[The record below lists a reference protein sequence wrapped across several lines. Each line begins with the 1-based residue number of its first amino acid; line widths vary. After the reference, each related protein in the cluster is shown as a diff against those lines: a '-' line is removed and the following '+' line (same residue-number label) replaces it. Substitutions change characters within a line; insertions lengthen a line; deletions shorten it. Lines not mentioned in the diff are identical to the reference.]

1 MTSIVLVSRRPIY
14 RKALRALLDEAPDCT
29 VIKET
34 ADWPSA
40 DAFPAG
46 GPRTVCVVDAGTFS
60 PASAITSRPQLPAVF
75 LVSGEETPAFL
86 QQVYERAST
95 GCLLHTDPLDDLY
108 GAIRAAARR
117 TRYASAS
124 FRTLMQ
130 AQNVPSA
137 VRSPRQLSPRE
148 WEVLYYITLGYAN
161 KEIAGTLV
169 ISVKTVE
176 AHRTNLMEKL
186 AIKTRKELVEYAY
199 QTGLIHSRN

>member
-1 MTSIVLVSRRPIY
+1 MSSIILISRRPIY

-29 VIKET
+29 VIKE
-34 ADWPSA
+34 AAAWPSVG
-40 DAFPAG
+40 AFPSG
-46 GPRTVCVVDAGTFS
+46 SLRTVCVVDAGTLS
-60 PASAITSRPQLPAVF
+60 PAPAITSRPLLPAVF

-108 GAIRAAARR
+108 DAIRSASRGA
-117 TRYASAS
+117 RYASAS
-124 FRTLMQ
+124 FRALMQ
-130 AQNVPSA
+130 AQDVPPA
-137 VRSPRQLSPRE
+137 VRNSRRLSPRE

-161 KEIAGTLV
+161 KEIADTLV

-186 AIKTRKELVEYAY
+186 AMKTRKELVEYAY
-199 QTGLIHSRN
+199 QTGLIHSRK

>member
-1 MTSIVLVSRRPIY
+1 MTSIILISRRPIY
-14 RKALRALLDEAPDCT
+14 RQALRALLDEAPDCT
-29 VIKET
+29 VVGET
-34 ADWPSA
+34 AEWPSA
-40 DAFPAG
+40 GGFPSG
-46 GPRTVCVVDAGTFS
+46 SPRPVCVVDAGTLS
-60 PASAITSRPQLPAVF
+60 LAPAITGRPLFPAVF

-86 QQVYERAST
+86 QQLYERAST
-95 GCLLHTDPLDDLY
+95 GCLLHTDPLDELY

-117 TRYASAS
+117 ARYASVS
-124 FRTLMQ
+124 FQALMQ
-130 AQNVPSA
+130 AQNTPPP

-176 AHRTNLMEKL
+176 AHRQNLMEKL

-199 QTGLIHSRN
+199 QTGLIHSRK

>member
-1 MTSIVLVSRRPIY
+1 MTSIVLISRRPIY

-29 VIKET
+29 VVKET

-40 DAFPAG
+40 EAFPAG
-46 GPRTVCVVDAGTFS
+46 DPRVVCVVDAGTLS
-60 PASAITSRPQLPAVF
+60 PVSAIANRPLLPAVF

-86 QQVYERAST
+86 QQLYERAST
-95 GCLLHTDPLDDLY
+95 GCLLHTDSLDELY
-108 GAIRAAARR
+108 EAIRAAARR

-124 FRTLMQ
+124 FRALIEARGMPPATR
-130 AQNVPSA
+130 P
-137 VRSPRQLSPRE
+137 PRRLSPRE

-161 KEIAGTLV
+161 KEIADTLV

-186 AIKTRKELVEYAY
+186 AMKTRRELVEYAY
-199 QTGLIHSRN
+199 QTGLIHSSK